1 MKKLS
6 RHAFMEWLK
15 SFSAKKVVG
24 TSCKIVQCPIARFL
38 GEGMAVNP
46 EVYGPAGKYSEPDP
60 ETEHPTPGWARKFI
74 DLIDSTFRNP
84 RYGYRVPGDI
94 TAARALEVLRKA
106 R

>member
-15 SFSAKKVVG
+15 GFSAKKVVG
-24 TSCKIVQCPIARFL
+24 ISLKSDSCPIARFL
-38 GEGMAVNP
+38 GEGVGVDRNS
-46 EVYGPAGKYSEPDP
+46 YGPAGEWGEPKP
-60 ETEHPTPGWARKFI
+60 ETSRPMPKWAKKFVT
-74 DLIDSTFRNP
+74 LIDNTFRP
-84 RYGYRVPGDI
+84 DGYDRPGDI